1 MLKQALI
8 AFLALAAA
16 PAAFGQE
23 AGKWSA
29 GAGIA
34 YTSGDYGTT
43 QATNILAVPFTL
55 RYERERWTFKGT
67 LPWYSVS
74 GSSAVVP
81 ELGAADRGN
90 RRGAGAA
97 SSSTTGFGDATASAT
112 YTAFYDARSRL
123 GIDFTGKVKLPT
135 GEESKGLSSGSTDF
149 TLGGDL
155 YKTIDRTTWFAGL
168 SYTMFGS
175 SSLQLQNAVGYSVG
189 GSYRL
194 DDRDSIGASLDGRTR
209 VSAAS
214 APQRELVGYWSHS
227 FGRNW
232 KVHTY
237 GLVGLANGSPDFG
250 LGASVLRAF

>member
-8 AFLALAAA
+8 GALALGAAQG
-16 PAAFGQE
+16 AFAQE
-23 AGKWSA
+23 TGRWSA
-29 GAGIA
+29 GAGIG
-34 YTSGDYGTT
+34 YTSGDYGTPET
-43 QATNILAVPFTL
+43 TNILSVPFTL

-67 LPWYSVS
+67 LPWYSIS

-90 RRGAGAA
+90 RRGGGAV

-112 YTAFYDARSRL
+112 YTALYDARAKL
-123 GIDFTGKVKLPT
+123 GLDVTGKVKLPT
-135 GEESKGLSSGSTDF
+135 GEADKGLSSGSTDF
-149 TLGGDL
+149 TFGGDL
-155 YKTIDRTTWFAGL
+155 YKTVDRTTWFGGL
-168 SYTMFGS
+168 SYTLFGS
-175 SSLQLQNAVGYSVG
+175 SSLQLDNAVGYSVG

-194 DDRDSIGASLDGRTR
+194 DERDSVGLSLDGRSR

-214 APQRELVGYWSHS
+214 APQRELIGYWARSLD
-227 FGRNW
+227 RNW
-232 KVHTY
+232 KLHAY